1 MRFMTENRYAALA
14 LSLLTL
20 GSCAIAVG
28 WVTGAPAREFFMLCL
43 IGMLWARSAQQA
55 LIIRRLQAR
64 LPPSGEP
71 GSPQPSDASP
81 SQP

>member
-14 LSLLTL
+14 LALLAL
-20 GSCAIAVG
+20 GSGALVASWI
-28 WVTGAPAREFFMLCL
+28 TGAPGRELFMYCL

-81 SQP
+81 SKP